1 MVTLYYLFFHLLEPW
16 ASGPR
21 CHVPRQCVLISHWQ
35 TSPLFLKEN
44 ITVFIIWSFKQIIIF
59 IWCFCKHAHCELPL
73 SLCTWTISSP
83 FLKAMQFLCYKNT
96 LTFILLGYLPVSSES
111 GHSIF
116 WLSWTYTCPSRTSHT
131 TPPTSCWKL
140 KRSKSI
146 SDRYLTTHRNRFK
159 KFYWY
164 NKLG

>member
-1 MVTLYYLFFHLLEPW
+1 MWLPSIICFSIYLNHEQAAL
-16 ASGPR
+16 A
-21 CHVPRQCVLISHWQ
+21 VMSHGSACWYH
-35 TSPLFLKEN
+35 TDKPLHCSWKKIL
-44 ITVFIIWSFKQIIIF
+44 VFIIWSFKQIIIF

-83 FLKAMQFLCYKNT
+83 FLKVMQFLCYKNT